1 MTKSQQFKLVAK
13 ILKQYAPGSEDRLI
27 AGWAIDTFKNNYIN
41 NPQLLKLKLETL
53 VEETV

>member
-1 MTKSQQFKLVAK
+1 MTRVERFQLVAK
-13 ILKQYAPGSEDRLI
+13 ILKQYPAGSEDR
-27 AGWAIDTFKNNYIN
+27 AAASFAINTFDNAYGN